1 MNSTFTFDFDAETR
15 SPLTLW
21 PLILILFLFFHVIFF
36 SLAQLK
42 KIIGR
47 PFLVKVR
54 KPDCQLQKNT
64 YAYHVSDTLRARY
77 FA

>member
-36 SLAQLK
+36 FHSLNEKNQRVT
-42 KIIGR
+42 I
-47 PFLVKVR
+47 PSQVR
-54 KPDCQLQKNT
+54 KPDCQLQKT
-64 YAYHVSDTLRARY
+64 RMRTMKAIH
-77 FA
+77 